1 MHRIPLWL
9 YNQSANVQN
18 SVMIMPINLW
28 SHLISF
34 LLAVDTITVFLAP
47 SIAGVVNVLNANG
60 EQVTFVF

>member
-1 MHRIPLWL
+1 
-9 YNQSANVQN
+9 
-18 SVMIMPINLW
+18 MIMPINIW

-34 LLAVDTITVFLAP
+34 LLAVDTVTVFLAS